1 MRGVGWERGYELV
14 VREVPGEECFP
25 GEISGVLVNSLL
37 TEVFLLGDMV
47 VLGKL

>member
-14 VREVPGEECFP
+14 LREECFP

-37 TEVFLLGDMV
+37 LGDMV